1 MVSYA
6 SSPPVEVQDLSTPAD
21 ESPTGA
27 IAASC
32 YRQIEFAGVLAGTD
46 HEAAAQAFIDFLLS
60 VPFQNDMPLNMY
72 VYPVNDQATLPEAFT
87 KYSVQVDQPLLLSSD
102 DVGTNRDTWVEQW
115 TQIFG
120 T

>member
-1 MVSYA
+1 M
-6 SSPPVEVQDLSTPAD
+6 
-21 ESPTGA
+21 
-27 IAASC
+27 
-32 YRQIEFAGVLAGTD
+32 LAGTE
-46 HEAAAQAFIDFLLS
+46 HEAAAHAFIDFLLS

-87 KYSVQVDQPLLLSSD
+87 KYSVTVDQPLMLSSD
-102 DVGTNRDTWVEQW
+102 DVGANRDNWVEQW